1 MSIHKLFSLSSKP
14 YMSFFLSLFLSK
26 STEIKD
32 CNILGLEDFDSSCLA
47 LAISKPNL
55 IINTDLLII
64 IWNYLSLICKSEIL
78 YPPHLYHYLQIL
90 IYYNPWLRSTTRV
103 IRCHWESSRV
113 IKSIK
118 RWTEIQ
124 LILAFDWDW
133 QSKWD
138 TFSTLAQFIA
148 TYKAFRL
155 VLIWPLSPN

>member
-113 IKSIK
+113 IESHWESSRVIKSHQESS
-118 RWTEIQ
+118 RVSRDGLRFNLYWHLTEIDNQNGILFQ
-124 LILAFDWDW
+124 L
-133 QSKWD
+133 
-138 TFSTLAQFIA
+138 
-148 TYKAFRL
+148 
-155 VLIWPLSPN
+155 

>member
-1 MSIHKLFSLSSKP
+1 MDNAS
-14 YMSFFLSLFLSK
+14 
-26 STEIKD
+26 

-113 IKSIK
+113 IESHWESSRVIKSHQ
-118 RWTEIQ
+118 EYQ
-124 LILAFDWDW
+124 EMDWDSTYIGIW
-133 QSKWD
+133 LRLTIKMGYFFN
-138 TFSTLAQFIA
+138 FSSIYCNL
-148 TYKAFRL
+148 
-155 VLIWPLSPN
+155 